1 MKPAKLHRGPL
12 PTIEAAKRAFGAGDL
27 GATEL
32 ICAQRLARDA
42 NDWTAWSL
50 LAETALQRGRPDAA
64 LVCAERAT
72 VLSNGKPIPF
82 ILRSKCLFLTGNLRQ
97 ALEAAELAEACVG
110 MAPEEI
116 DALGAI
122 FGLLGLHDR
131 ARGLFLRA
139 VASRTDTPQYLF
151 NLAATE
157 RMTGALEEAEA
168 HCDAALNLDRY
179 YGLAHYLRSD
189 LRIQTADRNHIAEM
203 EAAISEGK
211 LSPQSEIMVRFALGK
226 ECDDLELYERA
237 FDHVDTGCMLQR
249 KLIGESRD
257 GAAELEQVIRSHTR
271 NWIDAAPAGHSSGAP
286 VFVTGLPRT
295 GTTLVERILASH
307 PAMNSVGETGAF
319 AAELRRA
326 TIKGDGRADPARL
339 GQNYLDS
346 ATALRLP
353 PDARFV
359 DKTLE
364 NYLYCGLIHA
374 SLPAAKMILVRRR
387 PMDAC
392 WAMYKAHF
400 HNKFAFSYDQIE
412 VAEYY
417 LAFRRLSEHWRA
429 VLPKDALLEI
439 NYEDIV
445 NDQEAASRKMI
456 DFVGLAWDDDV
467 LRFDESLAP
476 WATASAVQV
485 RRPIYASSIG
495 KWRRYAER
503 LTPLRDRLL
512 RDIPEADLA

>member
-1 MKPAKLHRGPL
+1 MNTASPDRRPL

-27 GATEL
+27 AATEL
-32 ICAQRLARDA
+32 ICAQILARDA

-64 LVCAERAT
+64 IVCAERAS
-72 VLSNGKPIPF
+72 VLSNGRPIPL
-82 ILRSKCLFLTGNLRQ
+82 ILRAKCLFLTGNVRQ
-97 ALEAAELAEACVG
+97 ALEAAELAEAG
-110 MAPEEI
+110 IGTAPEEI

-122 FGLLGLHDR
+122 LGLLGFHDR

-139 VASRTDTPQYLF
+139 VASRADTPQYLF

-157 RMTGALEEAEA
+157 RMTGALAEAEA
-168 HCDAALNLDRY
+168 HCDAALDIDRR

-189 LRIQTADRNHIAEM
+189 LRIQTADRNHVAEM
-203 EAAISEGK
+203 EAVISEGK
-211 LSPQSEIMVRFALGK
+211 LSPQGEVMIRFALGK
-226 ECDDLELYERA
+226 ECDDLELHERA
-237 FDHVDTGCMLQR
+237 FDHVDAGCKLQR
-249 KLIGESRD
+249 RLIGESRE
-257 GAAELEQVIRSHTR
+257 GAAEIERIIRSHTR
-271 NWIDAAPAGHSSGAP
+271 NWIDAAPAGNFSMAP

-307 PAMNSVGETGAF
+307 PAMSSVGETGAF

-326 TIKGDGRADPARL
+326 TVNGDTRCDPARL
-339 GQNYLDS
+339 GQSYLQA
-346 ATALRLP
+346 ATALRP
-353 PDARFV
+353 APQARFV

-364 NYLYCGLIHA
+364 NYLHCGLIHA
-374 SLPAAKMILVRRR
+374 ALPAAKIILVQRR

-392 WAMYKAHF
+392 WAMYKALF

-417 LAFRRLSEHWRA
+417 LAFHRLSEHWRA

-445 NDQEAASRKMI
+445 NDQAAASRKMI

-467 LRFDESLAP
+467 LRFNESSVP
-476 WATASAVQV
+476 SATASAVQV
-485 RRPIYASSIG
+485 RRPIYASSVG
-495 KWRRYAER
+495 KWRSYAER
-503 LTPLRDRLL
+503 LTAMRDRLL
-512 RDIPEADLA
+512 RDMPEAELT